1 MSGHGPSFRNAGD
14 PLELHAPAT
23 PPKEYMPYAE
33 AERLL
38 ALYRAKGPDAL
49 TPQQHDDIWDCLLA
63 QPASQAVLEA
73 MLEEAQ
79 AGMPN

>member
-1 MSGHGPSFRNAGD
+1 
-14 PLELHAPAT
+14 
-23 PPKEYMPYAE
+23 MPYAE
-33 AERLL
+33 AELLL
-38 ALYRAKGPDAL
+38 ALYRAKGPEAL